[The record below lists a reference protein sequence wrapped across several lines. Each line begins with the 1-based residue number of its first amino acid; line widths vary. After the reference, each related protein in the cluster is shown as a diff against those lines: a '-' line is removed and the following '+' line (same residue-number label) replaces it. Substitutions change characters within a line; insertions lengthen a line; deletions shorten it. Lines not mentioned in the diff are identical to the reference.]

1 MSMSEILSP
10 AMSKAARALL
20 GWTQQDLATR
30 ANLAK
35 RTVANFE
42 NGGAPQFSKT
52 ANKLH
57 IAFEEAGLVF
67 RVANTLSGELDGQS
81 VGFKATLPH
90 EGFRVVR
97 PLQKP
102 STSQGHS

>member
-1 MSMSEILSP
+1 MSEILSP

-20 GWTQQDLATR
+20 GWTQQDLATH
-30 ANLAK
+30 ADLAK

-42 NGGAPQFSKT
+42 NSGATQFSKT

-57 IAFEEAGLVF
+57 MAFEEAGLVF
-67 RVANTLSGELDGQS
+67 RVANTITGELDGQS

-90 EGFRVVR
+90 DGFRVVR
-97 PLQKP
+97 PIPKP
-102 STSQGHS
+102 AAPKDDS